1 MEESKNVSN
10 VSILSV
16 ADEGYP
22 ETRRL
27 SWV

>member
-10 VSILSV
+10 VSIFSV

-22 ETRRL
+22 ETRR
-27 SWV
+27 SRWV